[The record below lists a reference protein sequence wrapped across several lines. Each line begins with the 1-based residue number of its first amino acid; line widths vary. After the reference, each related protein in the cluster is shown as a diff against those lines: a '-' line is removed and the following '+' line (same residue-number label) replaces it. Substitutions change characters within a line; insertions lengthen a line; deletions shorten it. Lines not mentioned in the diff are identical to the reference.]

1 MITNVS
7 IGNAGR
13 FGNQMFQ
20 FAALLGIADKTGHE
34 IKIPIENTK
43 DDFAQFYDLAK
54 QQSEPTGM
62 ELRKPFDIPD
72 RYFTTQKEVFD
83 TVKQRYQEPFFH
95 FNPAAFNIPDNTDI
109 SGYFQSEKY
118 FAHCEDIVRDLFT
131 FRPEIQSRAREELN
145 KVKTDAPRVSIHVR
159 RGDYIANA
167 ANHTVTGLN
176 YYGDVISNFFYDQQY
191 RFVVFSDDPDWCR
204 DAFEGGYIVDIN
216 DSYTE
221 MCMMSMCDHHI
232 IANSSFSWWGAWLNP
247 NPDKIVVAPSQ
258 WFGPNLRHNSIVDL
272 IPDTW
277 FLV

>member
-1 MITNVS
+1 MISHVAM
-7 IGNAGR
+7 GNAGR

-20 FAALLGIADKTGHE
+20 FAALIGIAEKTGYDV
-34 IKIPIENTK
+34 KIPIENTR
-43 DDFAQFYDLAK
+43 DDAFAFYDLAK
-54 QQSEPTGM
+54 QKTQPVGM

-72 RYFTTQKEVFD
+72 SFFAPQNEVYE
-83 TVKQRYQEPFFH
+83 VIKQRYQEPHFH
-95 FNPAAFNIPDNTDI
+95 FNPAIFDIPDNIDI

-118 FAHCEDIVRDLFT
+118 FIHAEDIVRDLFT
-131 FRPEIQSRAREELN
+131 FRSEIRQKAKEEFS
-145 KVKTDAPRVSIHVR
+145 KIKDDAPKVSIHVR
-159 RGDYIANA
+159 RGDYIANS

-176 YYGDVISNFFYDQQY
+176 YYGEAISKFFYDQQY

-204 DAFEGGYIVDIN
+204 GAFEGGHIVDIN

-247 NPDKIVVAPSQ
+247 NPDKVVVAPSQ

-277 FLV
+277 FLL